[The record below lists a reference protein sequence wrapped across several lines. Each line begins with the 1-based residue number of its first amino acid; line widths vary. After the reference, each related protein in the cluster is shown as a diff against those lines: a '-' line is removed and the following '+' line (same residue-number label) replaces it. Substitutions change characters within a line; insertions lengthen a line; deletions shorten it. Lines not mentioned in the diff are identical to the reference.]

1 MIEYNALPSSVA
13 EPLED
18 LHSTEKL
25 FAFTFTGYINEKSL
39 YTDINTKLNTLET
52 SINVDHKELETIIR
66 LAQQLQLVNDE
77 KEEIHTRI
85 TWLQRLYK
93 AKAEMNTVDS
103 KEQLKQLRNLIIP
116 VQTCPLKKQLQ
127 AEIDQLEA
135 SLQDVE
141 TSTYKQPS
149 GMEAL
154 LEKAVEEAGAMFINL
169 GRAGREY
176 VIAEVLKQHGDDTN
190 IDHVRHFTSELEQQR
205 VQTLLDLTDRGE
217 LISELEQ
224 LPLPVFSSLDA
235 VSKERVVDVLIHD
248 KGWTGL
254 YSLDRRI
261 KQVKDAIDREE
272 REKYEKENLIDLP
285 DGKAATTLD
294 TRFTQIK

>member
-1 MIEYNALPSSVA
+1 MIDFTALPSSVA

-18 LHSTEKL
+18 IHLSERLST
-25 FAFTFTGYINEKSL
+25 FTFTGFIDDQKL
-39 YTDINTKLNTLET
+39 YSDLNTMLHTLET
-52 SINVDHKELETIIR
+52 SIDVDDKRLDTIIC
-66 LAQQLQLVNDE
+66 LAEQFQYASDE
-77 KEEIHTRI
+77 KEEVLTRI

-93 AKAEMNTVDS
+93 AKAEINTVDS

-116 VQTCPLKKQLQ
+116 VQTCPLKKHLQ
-127 AEIDQLEA
+127 DEIDQLEA

-141 TSTYKQPS
+141 TSTHNQPS
-149 GMEAL
+149 GMATL

-169 GRAGREY
+169 GKAGREY
-176 VIAEVLKQHGDDTN
+176 VIAEVWKQHGDHTN
-190 IDHVRHFTSELEQQR
+190 IDDVRHFTSQLEQR
-205 VQTLLDLTDRGE
+205 VQTLLDLTDRSE

-224 LPLPVFSSLDA
+224 LPLPVFTSLDA